1 MRRFAIAGVIA
12 LVAAAALGTAEA
24 AQTHAAKKV
33 ALCHRT
39 KSAKRPYVR
48 VVVSTRAQLRAHLA
62 HHADIVPVPAGG
74 CPRTA
79 VTPKKGGVV
88 LTASL
93 SGTSQTP
100 PGDLDGSGQATFRT
114 VPGLGQICYSITV
127 KNIMLPATGA
137 HIHLTANG
145 NIVVPL
151 TAPDASGK
159 ASGCANTTRAIVRAI
174 LTNPSGYYVN
184 VHTTDFP
191 NGAIR
196 GTLTR

>member
-1 MRRFAIAGVIA
+1 M
-12 LVAAAALGTAEA
+12 TA
-24 AQTHAAKKV
+24 T
-33 ALCHRT
+33 
-39 KSAKRPYVR
+39 
-48 VVVSTRAQLRAHLA
+48 
-62 HHADIVPVPAGG
+62 
-74 CPRTA
+74 
-79 VTPKKGGVV
+79 KGGVK

-93 SGTSQTP
+93 NGTSQTP

-114 VPGLGQICYSITV
+114 LPGLGQICYSITV
-127 KNIMLPATGA
+127 KNIMLPATAA
-137 HIHLTANG
+137 HIHLTSNG

-159 ASGCANTTRAIVRAI
+159 ASGCANTTRALVRAI
-174 LTNPSGYYVN
+174 LTNPAGYYVN